1 MESFYQLQIL
11 CVMGLG
17 LILHVCRPAQDVDPL
32 GVVLERSQFS
42 SKDLQGFQHLPI
54 LQILQILLL
63 QQQELHPLC
72 GKHQEE
78 QPLSPWDTIN
88 NRF

>member
-1 MESFYQLQIL
+1 MQSFYQLQML
-11 CVMGLG
+11 CVTGLG
-17 LILHVCRPAQDVDPL
+17 LNLHVRRPAQDVDPL

-42 SKDLQGFQHLPI
+42 SKDLQGFQDLPI

-72 GKHQEE
+72 RKNQEE
-78 QPLSPWDTIN
+78 QPLSPWDPIN